1 MKKPRLYIAYGS
13 NLNFKQMESRCPTA
27 DVVDTA
33 VIKDYHLLFRG
44 GDGSAVA
51 TIEPKEGSEVPV
63 AIWSLEKQ
71 DEAALDRYEGY
82 PFLYRKETVDIEING
97 APAEAMVYIMND
109 GYPIGMPSARYF
121 NTIQFGYEDNGLD
134 MDVLFD
140 ALDYSEQRAG
150 MDQRKVDVLQMQQ
163 LELEQESLDEQDCDE
178 PGFELKM

>member
-1 MKKPRLYIAYGS
+1 MA
-13 NLNFKQMESRCPTA
+13 FRCPTA

-44 GDGSAVA
+44 GEDSAVA
-51 TIEPKEGSEVPV
+51 TIEPMEGSEVPV
-63 AIWSLEKQ
+63 AVWSLKEK
-71 DEAALDRYEGY
+71 DEAALDRYEGD

-97 APAEAMVYIMND
+97 KPAEAMVYIMND

-121 NTIQFGYEDNGLD
+121 NTLQFGYEDNGLD

-140 ALDYSEQRAG
+140 ALDYSEQHVG
-150 MDQRKVDVLQMQQ
+150 MDQRKADVLQGQQ
-163 LELEQESLDEQDCDE
+163 LELEPESLDEQDFDE